1 MMNTETDGFF
11 LTVNEFAD
19 LTREEFSKRMG
30 FKKLAKKNPVEI
42 SETLTELRGDAPK
55 TLDWRDHNA
64 VTPVKNQG
72 ACGSCWAFST
82 TGAVEGAEA
91 IAKGDLPS
99 LSE

>member
-1 MMNTETDGFF
+1 MA
-11 LTVNEFAD
+11 VNEFAD
-19 LTREEFSKRMG
+19 LTREEFGKRMG
-30 FKKLAKKNPVEI
+30 FKKLNKKPIEI
-42 SETLTELRGDAPK
+42 SETLTEVSNDAPK
-55 TLDWRDHNA
+55 VLDWRDHNA

-91 IAKGDLPS
+91 IKTGNLPS